1 MSAVREVMV
10 TCATWLMLARA
21 SPRNPYVLMLLRS
34 SKDCSL
40 LVVKR
45 SHTISKSSRLVC
57 SNVPTSKQM
66 QQTAGAGNRGSGRVS
81 DRGQCLA
88 AQNGVRRVC
97 HQPKSSQQHAAR
109 STQLFFFY
117 VEVGKK
123 IIYKYKCL
131 LKKIILQQSL
141 YHHLG
146 SGAVLDLH
154 LSS

>member
-66 QQTAGAGNRGSGRVS
+66 QQTAVAGNRGSGRVS

-109 STQLFFFY
+109 SFFFLRGGG
-117 VEVGKK
+117 EKDFNN
-123 IIYKYKCL
+123 KYKCL